1 MDKGRNRCV
10 DTKYKISIVV
20 AVIGIFGG
28 GGAFLVIDQ
37 STNINT
43 TIGDTIINEF
53 MSNDELRNI
62 GTDIAINLI
71 CERAPDDPICS

>member
-1 MDKGRNRCV
+1 M

-20 AVIGIFGG
+20 AVIGLFGS

-71 CERAPDDPICS
+71 CDRAPDDPICN